1 MKSLFYKVI
10 FAVSLFVAASSAF
23 AESVVIVNPLN
34 DSKLDKTAIQ
44 KIFLGKTKYFSN
56 GDKVVAVSPA
66 EKGATKQSFNE
77 VVLDKS
83 SSQLNAY
90 WSKIIFTGKG
100 RPPKEYAS
108 DEEVKQQV
116 ASNGNTIGI
125 IDAKSV
131 DNTVKVVLRF

>member
-1 MKSLFYKVI
+1 MNKIFYKLI
-10 FAVSLFVAASSAF
+10 FAVSLMLAATNVF
-23 AESVVIVNPLN
+23 AESVVIVNPMN
-34 DSKLDKTAIQ
+34 DSKLDKETIA
-44 KIFLGKTKYFSN
+44 KMFLGKTKYFSN
-56 GDKVVAVSPA
+56 GDKVVAISPK
-66 EKGATKQSFNE
+66 EKGATKQAFNE

-100 RPPKEYAS
+100 RPPKEYDS
-108 DEEVKQQV
+108 DDEVKQQV
-116 ASNGNTIGI
+116 ASNGNVIGI

>member
-1 MKSLFYKVI
+1 ML
-10 FAVSLFVAASSAF
+10 AATNVF
-23 AESVVIVNPLN
+23 AESVVIVNPMN
-34 DSKLDKTAIQ
+34 DSKLDKETIA
-44 KIFLGKTKYFSN
+44 KMFLGKTKYFSN
-56 GDKVVAVSPA
+56 GDKVVAISPK
-66 EKGATKQSFNE
+66 EKGATKQAFNE

-100 RPPKEYAS
+100 RPPKEYDS
-108 DEEVKQQV
+108 DDEVKQQV
-116 ASNGNTIGI
+116 ASNGNVIGI